1 MKNTGKSK
9 SALKREAKE
18 KELYES
24 SWKLADSMY
33 SRLWPDRWELLKKS
47 FFIPRN
53 YCRFDFMKKEESE
66 EMENFGKFSFLYCE
80 ESDSRAPEVV
90 VDKEA
95 LFLCNI
101 LNPIQGE
108 NVLGINKL
116 KNLIQFFNISFK
128 LKNHILENTFRYV
141 WR

>member
-47 FFIPRN
+47 FFLPRN

-108 NVLGINKL
+108 NVLGINKF
-116 KNLIQFFNISFK
+116 KNLIHFFNISFK
-128 LKNHILENTFRYV
+128 LKKSYI
-141 WR
+141 